1 LLPSSRGVEGP
12 VDRLPLPTVSLIDR
26 ATSLGAFDA
35 PGVRAAA
42 SRPTTIV
49 SVLVIV
55 LPLVVLA
62 PALWNGFVWDDYYNI
77 VSNPN
82 YRGFA
87 PEQLRW
93 MLTNTLL
100 SHWIPVTWLT
110 FGLDYLVWGMQPAGY
125 HLTNLLL
132 HAANAGLL
140 ALIAR
145 RFIVLAVP
153 GGHHT
158 AALLGAAAATLFFSI
173 HPLRAESVAW
183 VTERRDVLSGFF
195 FLTAVLAYLRAH
207 ESDRARPGRW
217 LALSIASFQFGVL
230 AKSIVV
236 TLPAILLIVDLYPL
250 RRLDTHPRRWL
261 SAANRRV
268 VLEKLP
274 FLPLAAIG
282 SFVATSVIGRA
293 NEFTALSL
301 AERLTIS
308 AYSFWFYAWTTLMP
322 FGLSPLYE
330 LPVRIDPLDPRFLV
344 PIVGIATLTVLFV
357 VLARHRP
364 SGLASWLAYL
374 VVVTPVS
381 GITHTGVQ
389 LVADRYSYL
398 SCLPWAILFGGG
410 VSATLRAY
418 AAGVL
423 SARWCRMALMAV
435 TVWLATLAVLS
446 ARQVMI
452 WRDPQTLWSHAAA
465 LDPTCFVCQHNVGAA
480 LVQQGATAS
489 GITHL
494 ERAVVLRPQAP
505 SPRGALVF
513 AYLTLGQPE
522 KAQAQLQALERSDA
536 ELARDMSALFILDW

>member
-1 LLPSSRGVEGP
+1 VE
-12 VDRLPLPTVSLIDR
+12 RLPLPTVSIVDR
-26 ATSLGAFDA
+26 ATALEAVDA

-42 SRPTTIV
+42 SRP
-49 SVLVIV
+49 SMMLAVLPILV
-55 LPLVVLA
+55 PLVVLS

-110 FGLDYLVWGMQPAGY
+110 FGLDYLVWGMQPVGY

-132 HAANAGLL
+132 HAANAGLV
-140 ALIAR
+140 AVIAR
-145 RFIVLAVP
+145 RLIVLAAP
-153 GGHHT
+153 EGGQAAALVGAT
-158 AALLGAAAATLFFSI
+158 AASLFFSI

-183 VTERRDVLSGFF
+183 VTERRDVLSGLF
-195 FLTAVLAYLRAH
+195 FLIAVLAYLRAH
-207 ESDRARPGRW
+207 ESRRARQGRW
-217 LALSIASFQFGVL
+217 LALSIASFQLGVL

-236 TLPAILLIVDLYPL
+236 TLPAILMILDLYPL
-250 RRLDTHPRRWL
+250 RRLDIHPRRWL

-268 VLEKLP
+268 LLEKLP

-293 NEFTALSL
+293 NEFTPLSL
-301 AERLTIS
+301 VERLTIS
-308 AYSFWFYAWTTLMP
+308 AYSFWFYAWTTLVP
-322 FGLSPLYE
+322 LGLSPLYE
-330 LPVRIDPLDPRFLV
+330 LPTRIDPRDARFLV
-344 PIVGIATLTVLFV
+344 ASIGIATLLLLFV
-357 VLARHRP
+357 AFARRWP
-364 SGLASWLAYL
+364 SGLAAWLAYL
-374 VVVTPVS
+374 VVVAPVS
-381 GITHTGVQ
+381 GMTHTGVQ

-410 VSATLRAY
+410 VCATLRVY

-423 SARWCRMALMAV
+423 SARWCRVALTIV
-435 TVWLATLAVLS
+435 TVWLAAFAVLS

-452 WRDPQTLWSHAAA
+452 WRDPQTLWSHATA
-465 LDPTCFVCQHNVGAA
+465 LDPACFVCQHNVGAA
-480 LVQQGATAS
+480 LVQQGATAA
-489 GITHL
+489 GIDHL
-494 ERAVVLRPQAP
+494 ERAVALRPQAP

-513 AYLTLGQPE
+513 AYLNTGQPE
-522 KAQAQLQALERSDA
+522 KAEAQLQALEHSDPD
-536 ELARDMSALFILDW
+536 LARDMSALFILAW